1 MSTGRYP
8 DVWKLAKIVKL
19 NKLETRA
26 PRGDQIH
33 PISLLA
39 THSKLFE
46 KIVLERVRHWAETN
60 SLVPHE
66 QSGYRL
72 STRVL
77 SIYREMKNNM
87 MANIII
93 LAVYVD
99 YEKAYDKVW
108 HTKYFTP
115 ISVCRKAAV

>member
-1 MSTGRYP
+1 
-8 DVWKLAKIVKL
+8 
-19 NKLETRA
+19 
-26 PRGDQIH
+26 
-33 PISLLA
+33 
-39 THSKLFE
+39 
-46 KIVLERVRHWAETN
+46 
-60 SLVPHE
+60 
-66 QSGYRL
+66 
-72 STRVL
+72 
-77 SIYREMKNNM
+77 